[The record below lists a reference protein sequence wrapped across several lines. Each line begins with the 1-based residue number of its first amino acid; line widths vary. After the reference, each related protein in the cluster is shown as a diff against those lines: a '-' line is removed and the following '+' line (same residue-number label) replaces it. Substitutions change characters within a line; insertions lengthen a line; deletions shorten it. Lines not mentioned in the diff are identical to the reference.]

1 MTYLIRGKVAL
12 FIKVV
17 VVTLIASILLLLAQ
31 SAFAQREYVIS
42 GFLAISVL
50 LLALTYL
57 SKISIPLKF
66 FIPGILLLTAFV
78 IGPILYT
85 VTMSGFNYQKKS
97 KYEISNAGHHLYHIM
112 IYKSDKYGN
121 IYHPDNFVAVLT
133 DPYVYVSHLV
143 QCGFF
148 GLVVKKAKSSTR
160 IVNDV
165 YKKVMK
171 SLNEKG

>member
-1 MTYLIRGKVAL
+1 MMKPKEV
-12 FIKVV
+12 IKKIFEEDPDGI
-17 VVTLIASILLLLAQ
+17 T
-31 SAFAQREYVIS
+31 
-42 GFLAISVL
+42 FLPTQNFDL
-50 LLALTYL
+50 
-57 SKISIPLKF
+57 
-66 FIPGILLLTAFV
+66 
-78 IGPILYT
+78 
-85 VTMSGFNYQKKS
+85 TMSGFNYQKKS

-148 GLVVKKAKSSTR
+148 GLVVKKTKSSTR
-160 IVNDV
+160 FVNDV
-165 YKKVMK
+165 YKKVMN